1 MSGIADKFKELKK
14 KGRIALVNYV
24 TAGDPSPG
32 LTADLVIKLADSGAD
47 IIELGVPFSD
57 PMADGPVIQLA
68 SERALKKG
76 TTLGMVLEIVRRI
89 RKKSGVPIILFGYY
103 NPFFKYG
110 LERFSRDAAQA
121 GADGVLVVD
130 LPPEEAGEFKVHLDR
145 AGLDLIFLL
154 APTSTG
160 ERIGLVAKNASGFV
174 YLVSVTGITGVR
186 PDMDYSLEDLT
197 SEIRQHTG
205 LPVGVGF
212 GISSPEQVSRIAAYA
227 DAVIVGSAIV
237 RIIEKHGENRDELF
251 EELSGFVNGLSR
263 ACGSEGERP
272 SLSRADK

>member
-1 MSGIADKFKELKK
+1 MSRIADKFNELKK
-14 KGRIALVNYV
+14 KNRIALVNYV
-24 TAGDPSPG
+24 TAGDPSPEI
-32 LTADLVIKLADSGAD
+32 TADLVLKLVESGAD

-57 PMADGPVIQLA
+57 PMADGPAIQLA

-76 TTLGMVLEIVRRI
+76 TTLKMVLDIVRRI
-89 RKKSGVPIILFGYY
+89 REKSGVPIILFGYY
-103 NPFFKYG
+103 NPIFKYG
-110 LERFSRDAAQA
+110 LEKFSRDAAEA
-121 GADGVLVVD
+121 GADGVLAVD
-130 LPPEEAGEFKVHLDR
+130 LPPEEADELKVHTDK

-160 ERIGLVAKNASGFV
+160 DRIGLVAQHASGFV

-186 PDMDYSLEDLT
+186 PDMDYSLEDLA
-197 SEIRQHTG
+197 SEIKHHTN

-212 GISSPEQVSRIAAYA
+212 GISSPEQVSRIAEYA

-237 RIIEKHGENRDELF
+237 RIIEKHGEKKKELF
-251 EELSGFVNGLSR
+251 DELSGFVSGLSR
-263 ACGSEGERP
+263 ACGGKGEI

>member
-1 MSGIADKFKELKK
+1 MSRIADKFNELKK
-14 KGRIALVNYV
+14 KNRIALVNYV
-24 TAGDPSPG
+24 TAGDPSPEM
-32 LTADLVIKLADSGAD
+32 TSDLVLKLIESGAD

-57 PMADGPVIQLA
+57 PMADGPAIQLA

-76 TTLGMVLEIVRRI
+76 TTLSMVLDMVKRI
-89 RKKSGVPIILFGYY
+89 RKKSDVPIILFGYY
-103 NPFFKYG
+103 NPIFKYG
-110 LERFSRDAAQA
+110 LEKFSIDAARA

-130 LPPEEAGEFKVHLDR
+130 LPPEEAGELKVHTDK

-160 ERIGLVAKNASGFV
+160 DRIGLVAKQASGFV

-197 SEIRQHTG
+197 SEIKHHTR

-212 GISSPEQVSRIAAYA
+212 GISSPEQVSRIAEYA

-237 RIIEKHGENRDELF
+237 RIIEKHGEKKEELF
-251 EELSGFVNGLSR
+251 DELSGFVSGLSR
-263 ACGSEGERP
+263 ACGGKSEV
-272 SLSRADK
+272 SLNRAHK

>member
-1 MSGIADKFKELKK
+1 MSRIADKFRELEKK
-14 KGRIALVNYV
+14 NRIALVSYV
-24 TAGDPSPG
+24 TAGDPSPE
-32 LTADLVIKLADSGAD
+32 LTADLVLKLEESGAD

-57 PMADGPVIQLA
+57 PMADGPAIQLA

-76 TTLGMVLEIVRRI
+76 TTLKMVLDMVRRI
-89 RKKSGVPIILFGYY
+89 REKSRVPVIIFGYY

-110 LERFSRDAAQA
+110 LERFSNDAAEA

-130 LPPEEAGEFKVHLDR
+130 LPPEEAGELKAHTDK

-160 ERIGLVAKNASGFV
+160 DRIGLVTRNASGFV

-186 PDMDYSLEDLT
+186 PGMDYSLEDLT
-197 SEIRQHTG
+197 SEIKQYTK

-212 GISSPEQVSRIAAYA
+212 GISTPEQVARIAGYA

-237 RIIEKHGENRDELF
+237 RIIEKHGERKQELFDEL
-251 EELSGFVNGLSR
+251 SRFVSGLSR
-263 ACGSEGERP
+263 ACGGKGEM
-272 SLSRADK
+272 SLSRAEQ